1 MIEELTAMP
10 PGVMGIRV
18 SGRVSGEE
26 MREFQ
31 PNWAKLVETGEVK
44 FVEVIDNDYTGFG
57 PGGLIEDWKMS

>member
-31 PNWAKLVETGEVK
+31 PTWRNWLRPTRSGSSRSSMTITRASAPVVWLRIGR
-44 FVEVIDNDYTGFG
+44 
-57 PGGLIEDWKMS
+57 